1 MKIGFIGLGIMGR
14 PMAKNLLK
22 AGYDVTV
29 DSHSPAAAAEL
40 EACGAKVAD
49 QPTIGSTCD
58 LVLTMLPNAPQVKQV
73 MLGANGV
80 AAHMQPGST
89 FIDMTSLNPI
99 ASREIA
105 AELAARG
112 IQMLDAPVSGGEPKA
127 IDGTLSFMVGG
138 EEEVFNTFK
147 PVLLA
152 MGSSAV
158 RCGGI
163 GAGNT
168 TKLANQIIVA
178 ANIQAVAEALTLAQ
192 KAGVDPD
199 LVFQAIKCG
208 ASDTTSGMASNCVI
222 GYVADKLVDLGA
234 TVIFGETTEFLGG
247 EHLLARR
254 AVNKEVADKIYEIVT
269 NMENRAKSIGCDMRK
284 GQPTPGNIAGGLS
297 SIEEKSLGAI
307 VKSGT
312 RPIQG
317 VLEYPQHVTDQKGL
331 WIKDTPGREPE
342 ILTGMAA
349 TGAQFMMFSTGRGA
363 PQGFPSMPVIKICG
377 NPNTYQ
383 RMENDMDLNAG
394 LIITGDKTIE
404 QVGEE
409 AFAKLL
415 RVLSG
420 EMTKNEAIQY
430 FSAIDIHCLGPV
442 I

>member
-22 AGYDVTV
+22 ADYDVTV

-99 ASREIA
+99 ASKEIA

-138 EEEVFNTFK
+138 EEEVFNAFK

-192 KAGVDPD
+192 KADVDPD
-199 LVFQAIKCG
+199 LVFQAIK
-208 ASDTTSGMASNCVI
+208 
-222 GYVADKLVDLGA
+222 
-234 TVIFGETTEFLGG
+234 
-247 EHLLARR
+247 
-254 AVNKEVADKIYEIVT
+254 
-269 NMENRAKSIGCDMRK
+269 
-284 GQPTPGNIAGGLS
+284 GGLA
-297 SIEEKSLGAI
+297 G
-307 VKSGT
+307 
-312 RPIQG
+312 
-317 VLEYPQHVTDQKGL
+317 
-331 WIKDTPGREPE
+331 
-342 ILTGMAA
+342 
-349 TGAQFMMFSTGRGA
+349 STVMNAKAPHDDRG
-363 PQGFPSMPVIKICG
+363 
-377 NPNTYQ
+377 Q
-383 RMENDMDLNAG
+383 R
-394 LIITGDKTIE
+394 
-404 QVGEE
+404 
-409 AFAKLL
+409 
-415 RVLSG
+415 
-420 EMTKNEAIQY
+420 
-430 FSAIDIHCLGPV
+430 
-442 I
+442 

>member
-99 ASREIA
+99 ASKEIA
-105 AELAARG
+105 TELAARG

-127 IDGTLSFMVGG
+127 IDGTLSF
-138 EEEVFNTFK
+138 
-147 PVLLA
+147 

-199 LVFQAIKCG
+199 LVFQAIKGGLAGSTVMNAKAPMMIEGNDKPGFKIDLHIKDLNNALDCAHTVG
-208 ASDTTSGMASNCVI
+208 APVPMTAEVQEILQWLHSN
-222 GYVADKLVDLGA
+222 GKGQADHSA
-234 TVIFGETTEFLGG
+234 IAQYY
-247 EHLLARR
+247 EHLTG
-254 AVNKEVADKIYEIVT
+254 I
-269 NMENRAKSIGCDMRK
+269 
-284 GQPTPGNIAGGLS
+284 Q
-297 SIEEKSLGAI
+297 LG
-307 VKSGT
+307 
-312 RPIQG
+312 RN
-317 VLEYPQHVTDQKGL
+317 L
-331 WIKDTPGREPE
+331 
-342 ILTGMAA
+342 
-349 TGAQFMMFSTGRGA
+349 
-363 PQGFPSMPVIKICG
+363 
-377 NPNTYQ
+377 
-383 RMENDMDLNAG
+383 
-394 LIITGDKTIE
+394 
-404 QVGEE
+404 
-409 AFAKLL
+409 
-415 RVLSG
+415 
-420 EMTKNEAIQY
+420 
-430 FSAIDIHCLGPV
+430 
-442 I
+442 

>member
-99 ASREIA
+99 ASKEIA
-105 AELAARG
+105 TELAARG
-112 IQMLDAPVSGGEPKA
+112 IQMLDAPVSGGEP
-127 IDGTLSFMVGG
+127 
-138 EEEVFNTFK
+138 K

-199 LVFQAIKCG
+199 LVFQAIKG
-208 ASDTTSGMASNCVI
+208 GLAGSTVMNAKAPMMIEGN
-222 GYVADKLVDLGA
+222 DKPGFKVDLHIKDLNNALDCAHTVGA
-234 TVIFGETTEFLGG
+234 PVPMTAEVQEILQWLHSNGKGQADHSAIAQYY
-247 EHLLARR
+247 EHLTGI
-254 AVNKEVADKIYEIVT
+254 K
-269 NMENRAKSIGCDMRK
+269 
-284 GQPTPGNIAGGLS
+284 
-297 SIEEKSLGAI
+297 LG
-307 VKSGT
+307 
-312 RPIQG
+312 R
-317 VLEYPQHVTDQKGL
+317 
-331 WIKDTPGREPE
+331 
-342 ILTGMAA
+342 
-349 TGAQFMMFSTGRGA
+349 
-363 PQGFPSMPVIKICG
+363 
-377 NPNTYQ
+377 
-383 RMENDMDLNAG
+383 DL
-394 LIITGDKTIE
+394 
-404 QVGEE
+404 
-409 AFAKLL
+409 
-415 RVLSG
+415 
-420 EMTKNEAIQY
+420 
-430 FSAIDIHCLGPV
+430 
-442 I
+442 